1 MIELR
6 TLGTTDLRVRD
17 GGGIDAVLRQ
27 PKRLALLVY
36 LALAAPGRFQ
46 RRDTLLALFWPEL
59 DQEHARSSLR
69 RALSFLRKA
78 LPEPVI
84 ATRGEEEVMVD
95 QKVLWTDVLEFD
107 RSDGAFEL
115 YQGEFLTGFYVSG
128 APEVEQ
134 WLDGQRTRLRLR
146 AAELAWSAAERGT
159 DPAERV
165 RMIRRAIALA
175 PLEESAVLRGMRLL
189 DRPGAGIEAAR
200 IGDEYV
206 QRLVI
211 AEEPGPSPAFAA
223 TLARLKRDHPG
234 GDESA
239 PGKSGL
245 VAVLPFAVHGS
256 TDLGFLAE
264 GMVDLLS
271 TALDGAGQIGC
282 VDPRTI
288 LAEVR
293 SGEGLDAARGQAI
306 ARRFGAGRFILGSI
320 VSAGGRL
327 QATATIYHGAQVPL
341 LRAEAKRVG
350 EGELFELVDDLV
362 RQLVAGLE
370 RGPAGRLNQ
379 LAALTTGSI
388 PALKLYLS
396 GEATLRLG
404 RYFEA
409 ILAFQQAAA
418 LDDSFALA
426 HFRLASA
433 LAASVM
439 IAPAREAMER
449 AWQHRD
455 RLSDRDR
462 LLLAANRAW
471 LLGRSAEAEQQVTS
485 LLSHHPEDVEG
496 WFLLGDLFFHG
507 NPLRGRSATE
517 ARPAFERALA
527 LDPGH
532 MGALAHLIRIAALE
546 RRTEEVDRLVERA
559 GTLSPAGDQWLG
571 LQALAAWLHGD
582 EGARRAVLAQVP
594 AARVLAAGTAFA
606 DLSVQARELAGAEEF
621 LSHCLAAA
629 RSDRLKA
636 MYRILGASV
645 TFARGRRRAALEAL
659 AEGARID
666 PDSALMAR
674 SALLATTEPAVP
686 DAELQS
692 LRQELLGWNA
702 AGAREPSLPLPI
714 HDGLY
719 LHLRLYLLG
728 LVETRLA
735 IPAAAAKRAEE
746 MTELDVPKGA
756 EVLIERLGRT
766 LDALALQAQDR
777 LPEALA
783 ALEGAR
789 TDVWFQLAIASP
801 FFAGGF
807 ERVLRAD
814 LLIALGRDEE
824 AVAWL
829 STLAQRSPFET
840 PYLAQAEERLLA
852 SALRRGDATAA
863 ASHRVERARILS
875 EADPAP

>member
-84 ATRGEEEVMVD
+84 VTRGEEEVMVD
-95 QKVLWTDVLEFD
+95 PKILWTDVLEFE
-107 RSDGAFEL
+107 RGDGTFEL

-159 DPAERV
+159 EPAERV

-189 DRPGAGIEAAR
+189 DRPGAGTEAAR
-200 IGDEYV
+200 IGDEYI
-206 QRLVI
+206 QRLGI

-223 TLARLKRDHPG
+223 TLARLKRDHPA

-239 PGKSGL
+239 PWKSGL

-271 TALDGAGQIGC
+271 TALDGAGRIAC

-293 SGEGLDAARGQAI
+293 SGEGLDPARGQAI
-306 ARRFGAGRFILGSI
+306 ARRFGAERFILGSI

-327 QATATIYHGAQVPL
+327 QATAMIYDRAQVPL

-370 RGPAGRLNQ
+370 RSPAGRLNQ

-418 LDDSFALA
+418 LDESFALA

-449 AWQHRD
+449 AWQHRA

-485 LLSHHPEDVEG
+485 LLSLHPEDVEG
-496 WFLLGDLFFHG
+496 WFLLGDLFFHS

-546 RRTEEVDRLVERA
+546 RRTEEVNRLVERA

-571 LQALAAWLHGD
+571 LQALSAWLHGD

-674 SALLATTEPAVP
+674 AALLATTEPTVSE
-686 DAELQS
+686 AELQS
-692 LRQELLGWNA
+692 LRQELVDWNA
-702 AGAREPSLPLPI
+702 AAAREPSLPLPI

-728 LVETRLA
+728 LVETRLS

-756 EVLIERLGRT
+756 EVLIARLGRT
-766 LDALALQAQDR
+766 LDALALQAQGR

-824 AVAWL
+824 AAAWL
-829 STLAQRSPFET
+829 STIAQRSPFET
-840 PYLAQAEERLLA
+840 PYLAQAEERLIA
-852 SALRRGDATAA
+852 IALRRGDATAA
-863 ASHRVERARILS
+863 ASHRSERARILG
-875 EADPAP
+875 EADPAA